1 MNIATR
7 RARSRAPRPCRI
19 GSPIRAMDADVPL
32 IFVSGTIGEDVASD
46 AMRVGAQD
54 YVMKSNL
61 KRLVPAVQRELRDVV
76 ERKER
81 KRLDYRVRQLQ
92 KFEGIGSLVGGI
104 AHDFNN
110 MICAIMGWAEMG
122 CAETQPT
129 AVVHNRFQKI
139 REQSL
144 RAGKLTSQLLA
155 FAVGQIL
162 QPRKLNLNTL
172 AEEEMGLLARIIG
185 EDIEVRVVAS
195 SEPPTIFAD
204 PTQIEQVLMNLSL
217 NARDAMPD
225 GGQLVIETHN
235 VEVDARFCGEHG
247 FGKPGNYVLLS
258 VSDTGIGMD
267 TKTAERMFEP
277 FFTTKDEGK
286 GTGLGLAT
294 VDRIVNQ
301 HGGFTLANSVLGNGT
316 TFRVYLPAVDGMPV
330 AGKGTYHDK
339 PLTGTETILLAE
351 DHEGLRD
358 TAQEILQ
365 SLGYHVLVACDGKA
379 AIELFKTN
387 VDQIDLIIMDVVML
401 RLSGPQAYLEMSA
414 MQIGGPEH
422 RVGSSSS
429 TTKSR
434 ASQRRAAARAL
445 TSWGSCSGNTVRRSR
460 IRRSD
465 STRATTLTPA
475 GARRSRCSSCAA
487 E

>member
-1 MNIATR
+1 MA
-7 RARSRAPRPCRI
+7 S
-19 GSPIRAMDADVPL
+19 
-32 IFVSGTIGEDVASD
+32 VA
-46 AMRVGAQD
+46 
-54 YVMKSNL
+54 
-61 KRLVPAVQRELRDVV
+61 
-76 ERKER
+76 
-81 KRLDYRVRQLQ
+81 
-92 KFEGIGSLVGGI
+92 
-104 AHDFNN
+104 
-110 MICAIMGWAEMG
+110 
-122 CAETQPT
+122 
-129 AVVHNRFQKI
+129 QKI

-155 FAVGQIL
+155 FAGGQIL

-195 SEPPTIFAD
+195 SELPTIFAD

-258 VSDTGIGMD
+258 VSDIGIGMD

-277 FFTTKDEGK
+277 FFTTKD
-286 GTGLGLAT
+286 
-294 VDRIVNQ
+294 
-301 HGGFTLANSVLGNGT
+301 SVLGNGT

-414 MQIGGPEH
+414 MRPGI
-422 RVGSSSS
+422 RVIF
-429 TTKSR
+429 TTGYTPKIKSLVSMVEEG
-434 ASQRRAAARAL
+434 ASILQKPYSLASLSQRVRAALEHQLRA
-445 TSWGSCSGNTVRRSR
+445 
-460 IRRSD
+460 
-465 STRATTLTPA
+465 
-475 GARRSRCSSCAA
+475 
-487 E
+487 